1 MYGLI
6 HKLKKRK
13 VKLKTIF
20 KSNNHK
26 NKRLAYS
33 IWFCPVLLLSF
44 EKCACCNPSE
54 STAQFWCLFW
64 PFPYFDINNN
74 SGGKRDVKLSQR
86 GSVCHGNLPLGYA
99 RSSYDLLSSLRYFI
113 SL

>member
-6 HKLKKRK
+6 HKLKIKE
-13 VKLKTIF
+13 IF

-33 IWFCPVLLLSF
+33 IWFCPVLSLSF

-54 STAQFWCLFW
+54 STAQFWFW
-64 PFPYFDINNN
+64 FWFWFGRPP
-74 SGGKRDVKLSQR
+74 VQ
-86 GSVCHGNLPLGYA
+86 V
-99 RSSYDLLSSLRYFI
+99 
-113 SL
+113 